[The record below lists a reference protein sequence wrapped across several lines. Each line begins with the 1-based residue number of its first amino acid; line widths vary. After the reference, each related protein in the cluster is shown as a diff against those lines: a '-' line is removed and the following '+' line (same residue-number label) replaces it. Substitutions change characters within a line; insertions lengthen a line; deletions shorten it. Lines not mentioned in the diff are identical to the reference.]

1 MSPSGN
7 PLSSNV
13 SREAPREASR
23 RGERR
28 RCGRIPLGLPVR
40 VHFAGRVLAVTVEL
54 VNAGRG
60 GCYLRGVTARVGAKV
75 AFGFALPGGGICL
88 VRGRVARA
96 EPQAFAIMISATNE
110 TFDAL
115 LEGLSGGVAVQAA

>member
-7 PLSSNV
+7 PLASNV

-75 AFGFALPGGGICL
+75 AFGFALRTSGSYRL
-88 VRGRVARA
+88 
-96 EPQAFAIMISATNE
+96 AFALLAIP
-110 TFDAL
+110 AL
-115 LEGLSGGVAVQAA
+115 VSFVLLLPPRSRKE